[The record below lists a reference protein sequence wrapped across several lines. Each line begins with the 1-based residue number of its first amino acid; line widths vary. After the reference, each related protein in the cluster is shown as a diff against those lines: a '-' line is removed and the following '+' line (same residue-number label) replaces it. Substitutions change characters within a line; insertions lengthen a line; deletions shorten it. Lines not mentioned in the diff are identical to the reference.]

1 MGGAAA
7 YSSRGEDYRVCC
19 LQSAEPHD
27 ALDV

>member
-1 MGGAAA
+1 MGGAAS
-7 YSSRGEDYRVCC
+7 SSRGEDYRVCC